1 MGLGGWNIHYRGI
14 AVSMF
19 LPPQPGNRMYPA
31 GLFFQLSGAFLQRL
45 TAASSSLK
53 MNAISS
59 IASCWGYIHPQQEI
73 LTGPCLRKIACLMI
87 YREWYRENLPG
98 WLEETVIMV

>member
-1 MGLGGWNIHYRGI
+1 MGLGGWNTQYRGI

-19 LPPQPGNRMYPA
+19 LPPQPGNGMYPA
-31 GLFFQLSGAFLQRL
+31 GLFFQLSGAFLQGL

-53 MNAISS
+53 MNVISS

>member
-1 MGLGGWNIHYRGI
+1 MGLGGWNTQYHGI

-31 GLFFQLSGAFLQRL
+31 GLFFQLSGSFLQGL

-53 MNAISS
+53 MNVIRS
-59 IASCWGYIHPQQEI
+59 IASCWRYIHPQQEI
-73 LTGPCLRKIACLMI
+73 LTGPCLRKVACLMI
-87 YREWYRENLPG
+87 YPEWYRENLPG